1 MTNLDSIL
9 KSRDI
14 TLATNV
20 HLVNAMI
27 FPVVTYGCESWN
39 IKKSECWRIN
49 AFELWCWR
57 FLRVPRTARRSNWSI
72 LKEIGPEY
80 SLQGL
85 MLKVKLQYFGHPMQ
99 RTYSLEK
106 TLILGKVEG
115 GRIRGRQRMSWLD
128 GTTDMMDMSLSRLQD
143 LVMDREA
150 WHAAVHGVTK
160 SRTWLSN
167 WTALNWTSYICSL
180 ASLINFENFT
190 AIITSNKSVPSSL
203 SPPSITFINLLLKC
217 PTVLAY
223 CFLFF
228 LILSLFFFLYISVWE
243 ISTDLSLKS
252 SVFLEVFSLVMSP
265 LKPFF
270 ILSRV
275 FISSICLWFF
285 LRIFIHLLIYLF
297 IHTIYFFC

>member
-1 MTNLDSIL
+1 MLEIL
-9 KSRDI
+9 
-14 TLATNV
+14 
-20 HLVNAMI
+20 
-27 FPVVTYGCESWN
+27 E
-39 IKKSECWRIN
+39 
-49 AFELWCWR
+49 
-57 FLRVPRTARRSNWSI
+57 TARRSNRSI

-106 TLILGKVEG
+106 TLILGKIEC

-203 SPPSITFINLLLKC
+203 SPPSITFINPLLKC
-217 PTVLAY
+217 PTLLHI
-223 CFLFF
+223 LF
-228 LILSLFFFLYISVWE
+228 
-243 ISTDLSLKS
+243 
-252 SVFLEVFSLVMSP
+252 P
-265 LKPFF
+265 
-270 ILSRV
+270 
-275 FISSICLWFF
+275 
-285 LRIFIHLLIYLF
+285 IF
-297 IHTIYFFC
+297 